1 MRYAEG
7 RTDAMPRALI
17 VSTSLDVA
25 SRSERLATL
34 YRAALIDRGVDAELI
49 SLKDYPLPPFD
60 NGDLESVPNYKSLHA
75 LVSDADA
82 LVLATPIYNW
92 GTSAELKRFIEI
104 IGSTPSGG
112 TLRGAFYDKLVTFL
126 CAAGLPHSYMAFTP
140 TAIALMLDFRCII
153 NPYHVYVHNR
163 HWVEAA
169 LNDEAITALNRSADV
184 LVELMECLAAR
195 TYRSDWGT

>member
-1 MRYAEG
+1 
-7 RTDAMPRALI
+7 LI

-34 YRAALIDRGVDAELI
+34 YRAALVDRGLDTELI

-60 NGDLESVPNYKSLHA
+60 NGDLESLPNYKSLHA
-75 LVSDADA
+75 IVSGSDA

-104 IGSTPSGG
+104 VGSTPPDGR
-112 TLRGAFYDKLVTFL
+112 LRGAFFDKLVTFL

-140 TAIALMLDFRCII
+140 TAVALMLDFKCII

-163 HWVEAA
+163 HWVEAT
-169 LNDEAITALNRSADV
+169 LNDEASVALNRSADM
-184 LVELMECLAAR
+184 LVELVRCFGAR
-195 TYRSDWGT
+195 TYRSEWGTS